1 MIARKVAYNV
11 IFNGISKVIS
21 LGIAFFSIGMLS
33 RYLGTEDY
41 GKYTTIFQYLALF
54 VAFSDLGL
62 YPLMTREISKK
73 GVNENLIVNKVFT
86 LRIIISLIIFVIF
99 AILIPLLVFVGFL
112 NYTKEIQLGILIIG
126 ISFLF
131 SSSYGL
137 LNGVFQKHLAMDKV
151 ALAELIGKVAQAVV
165 IFLVVKFDKGLL
177 FSLGYILCA
186 MIINFILVN
195 LFATKFIKLKFDWD
209 FEYWKKFLKK
219 SIPLGVGAIATFMY
233 FKFDTL
239 ILKHFQNDDQVGV
252 YGFAYRLIE
261 TLVFFPSMVIGLV
274 FPLFSRY
281 FKESADNL
289 SKAVNN
295 TFKFFI
301 ILTIPMVIS
310 VQFLADEVV
319 TAIGGSE
326 FLRSGNVLRI
336 LILAL
341 AFIFFGQLFTNLL
354 IAARKQAILMKIL
367 IFMAIFNLSLNII
380 FIPIYSYMAAA
391 WISVITELLV
401 VVISLWAL
409 AKNNVY
415 KINVPKVYLIVFAGI
430 IMFCTYYFSP
440 LHLYFNVVLAV
451 AIYFLILFSSRAISS
466 EEVRQLLLR
475 K

>member
-11 IFNGISKVIS
+11 VFNGISKVIS
-21 LGIAFFSIGMLS
+21 LGIAFFSIGILS

-54 VAFSDLGL
+54 VAFSDLGI

-73 GVNENLIVNKVFT
+73 DADENLIINKIFT
-86 LRIIISLIIFVIF
+86 LRVIVSIVCFLFFV
-99 AILIPLLVFVGFL
+99 ILIPFLVSVGFL

-126 ISFLF
+126 VSFLF

-137 LNGVFQKHLAMDKV
+137 LNGLFQKHLAMDKV
-151 ALAELIGKVAQAVV
+151 AFAELIGKVTQAIV

-177 FSLGYILCA
+177 FSLVYILAA
-186 MIINFILVN
+186 MIVNFILVN
-195 LFATKFIKLKFDWD
+195 IFVTKFVKIEFDWD
-209 FEYWKKFLKK
+209 FDYWKKFLKK
-219 SIPLGVGAIATFMY
+219 SAPLGIGAIATFMY

-239 ILKHFQNDDQVGV
+239 ILKHYQNDDQVGV

-281 FKESADNL
+281 FKENKNNFN
-289 SKAVNN
+289 KAVNS

-319 TAIGGSE
+319 TAIGGLA
-326 FLRSGNVLRI
+326 FLRSGSALRV

-354 IAARKQAILMKIL
+354 IAVRKQAALMKIL
-367 IFMAIFNLSLNII
+367 VLMAIFNLSLNII
-380 FIPIYSYMAAA
+380 FIPKYSYMAAA
-391 WISVITELLV
+391 YISVVTEFLV
-401 VVISLWAL
+401 VAISLWVL
-409 AKNNVY
+409 ARNNIY
-415 KINVPKVYLIVFAGI
+415 KIDMSKIYSIFFAGI
-430 IMFCTYYFSP
+430 IMFCVYYFSP
-440 LHLYFNVVLAV
+440 LNLYLDVVLAV
-451 AIYFLILFSSRAISS
+451 IIYFSALFLSKAISK
-466 EEVRQLLLR
+466 EEIKQLLL
-475 K
+475 KK